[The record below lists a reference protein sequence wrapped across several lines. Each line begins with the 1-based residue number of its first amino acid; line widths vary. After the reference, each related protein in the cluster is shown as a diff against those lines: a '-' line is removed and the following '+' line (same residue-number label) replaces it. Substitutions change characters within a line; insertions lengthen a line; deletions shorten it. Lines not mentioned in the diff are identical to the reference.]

1 MKFIQKDI
9 NKRLLIF
16 VIVLLVLLT
25 AFTIYYT
32 ITFTNLLNR
41 YNKNQEIFGEITANA
56 LIDQF
61 NKTSVQTY
69 KDYLERKYDDLNTM
83 NKNLQN
89 EIISLKYQILILKS
103 QVEYQK
109 AKDAGPTEQFR
120 LFQSK
125 NDEIGRLNDK
135 VKELCNE
142 LAANNISN
150 KECDGIN

>member
-1 MKFIQKDI
+1 MKFIQKDV
-9 NKRLLIF
+9 NKRLLVF

-25 AFTIYYT
+25 SFTIYYT
-32 ITFTNLLNR
+32 VTFTNLLKR
-41 YNKNQEIFGEITANA
+41 YNKNQEIFGELTANA
-56 LIDQF
+56 IIEQF

-89 EIISLKYQILILKS
+89 EIINLKYQILVLKS

-125 NDEIGRLNDK
+125 NSEIGKLNDK
-135 VKELCNE
+135 VKELCSE
-142 LAANNISN
+142 LAANNITGR
-150 KECDGIN
+150 ECVGIN